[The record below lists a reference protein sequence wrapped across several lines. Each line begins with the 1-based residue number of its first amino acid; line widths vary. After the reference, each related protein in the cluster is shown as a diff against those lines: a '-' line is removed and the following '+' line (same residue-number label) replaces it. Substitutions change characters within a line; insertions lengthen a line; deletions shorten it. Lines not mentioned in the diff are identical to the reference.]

1 MYSMCMNKPELLC
14 SDVNVKI
21 TNLVVR
27 AADRS
32 AYVVAQT
39 GFAIELVCF
48 LFLLLLSVC
57 MSVHLDTVGRIKQN
71 VNSRF
76 L

>member
-1 MYSMCMNKPELLC
+1 MCMNKPELLC

-32 AYVVAQT
+32 AYVVA
-39 GFAIELVCF
+39 
-48 LFLLLLSVC
+48 
-57 MSVHLDTVGRIKQN
+57 
-71 VNSRF
+71 
-76 L
+76 